1 MNITKKEI
9 QHIAE
14 LSRLNLSEAEIEKY
28 RLQLGSI
35 LDYVKIL
42 DEVDTNKVELT
53 AQVSGLIDVFRE
65 DEVKEWNQSEV
76 EAALSLGERENGSLK
91 VKRVL
96 Q

>member
-1 MNITKKEI
+1 MNITKEEI

-14 LSRLNLSEAEIEKY
+14 LSRLELSAEEAEKY
-28 RLQLGSI
+28 RTQLGSI
-35 LDYVKIL
+35 LDYVKML
-42 DEVDTNKVELT
+42 DEVKTNNVELT
-53 AQVSGLIDVFRE
+53 AQVSGLMDVFRE
-65 DEVKEWNQSEV
+65 DEVKEWDKQET